1 MYIIDLKNR
10 TVAEFSKGEVSGF
23 AIYQEKNKKNKDG
36 SISQYMKIDISFL
49 KYQAHY
55 NNQKVEIREVA

>member
-23 AIYQEKNKKNKDG
+23 AIYQEKNKKNKDWQDRF
-36 SISQYMKIDISFL
+36 ILIKNKIKAKKLILKIMKEGF
-49 KYQAHY
+49 
-55 NNQKVEIREVA
+55 